1 MGVAADC
8 TYTQRYGGQSQA
20 TQQILTDWNSAS
32 SLYKS
37 TFNVSLGI
45 VELQVFNGTC
55 PSAADPAAAWNV
67 ACGDVTLND
76 RLSLFSQWRGN
87 KGSDGAGL
95 WHLVTACTTGSEVG
109 IAWLSTLLVSVM
121 NLAYWRQ
128 LTILCR
134 CQTSASGSSP
144 NVVSGTAVS
153 SAGRTEWQIISH
165 EIGHN
170 FGAIV
175 CHFFLPAA

>member
-8 TYTQRYGGQSQA
+8 SFTQRYGDQSGA

-55 PSAADPAAAWNV
+55 PTTADPVTPWNIG
-67 ACGDVTLND
+67 CGDVTLND

-87 KGSDGAGL
+87 KGQDGAGL

-109 IAWLSTLLVSVM
+109 IAWLATLLVS
-121 NLAYWRQ
+121 
-128 LTILCR
+128 I
-134 CQTSASGSSP
+134 
-144 NVVSGTAVS
+144 TA
-153 SAGRTEWQIISH
+153 
-165 EIGHN
+165 
-170 FGAIV
+170 
-175 CHFFLPAA
+175 